1 MYNTRYTY
9 NLYIYMQ
16 LKVKWISLFFIEITI
31 TGSYD
36 NSFLCKNTL
45 QIQDFVLQIYNVEK
59 TLKIRYRY
67 VVDMQDR

>member
-59 TLKIRYRY
+59 TLQIRYRY
-67 VVDMQDR
+67 VVDMQGR